1 MGDSVEEDSRSREG
15 VGHSL
20 QVVGRSGHSPEAVGN
35 SLLHRLL
42 LRRLRE
48 GVGSAAGM
56 GHNKDRRLAVAGNGS
71 HLRTFSPDLH
81 KDCIFCRHLGTD
93 PGPLWT

>member
-56 GHNKDRRLAVAGNGS
+56 GHIRIVGWRWRVTVVTFVPS
-71 HLRTFSPDLH
+71 LRIS
-81 KDCIFCRHLGTD
+81 IRIVSSVGI
-93 PGPLWT
+93 